1 MKNSKTGI
9 FSLIL
14 LLAAAGN
21 PLQAQSSAV
30 KEGYSYPELL
40 VVPKAS
46 QRLTTLAN
54 QESKSRFRT
63 HFVLQAPAFFTL
75 LAGASALS
83 MKEAQSKEA
92 AAIASGIGLGWIIG
106 TMGLS
111 AMYTP
116 YRSGQQEIAA
126 LGDKTQ
132 EQALAKERRAEEALQ
147 FPAYVMRRVQY
158 ISAFTNFAGAIAI
171 TSLPEDNEKVKAVAG
186 VAALMA
192 FLPLVFDHPWIIHY
206 DQQQEYK
213 KRIYGPVAELT
224 LFPEE
229 EPEKKLSLPAR
240 RRVSWTPGVSLS
252 LRF

>member
-111 AMYTP
+111 AMP
-116 YRSGQQEIAA
+116 
-126 LGDKTQ
+126 
-132 EQALAKERRAEEALQ
+132 
-147 FPAYVMRRVQY
+147 
-158 ISAFTNFAGAIAI
+158 ISPNKSI
-171 TSLPEDNEKVKAVAG
+171 N
-186 VAALMA
+186 
-192 FLPLVFDHPWIIHY
+192 
-206 DQQQEYK
+206 
-213 KRIYGPVAELT
+213 
-224 LFPEE
+224 
-229 EPEKKLSLPAR
+229 
-240 RRVSWTPGVSLS
+240 
-252 LRF
+252 